1 MSILVPLPQAGP
13 EVVLGEEAPFVQVI
27 LASSWALQG
36 LLQPEWWGLG
46 GAGPVLR
53 AAL

>member
-1 MSILVPLPQAGP
+1 MSVLVPLPQA
-13 EVVLGEEAPFVQVI
+13 GEEAPFVQVI